1 MVGAILRKSKVTW
14 PDAQNCNERFSNS
27 CCLSYRR
34 KKKSLSKS
42 RTPFCAAFSCSHRV
56 PRDVKKQSETISY
69 HPKRARLK
77 SQKVAAFLV
86 KVKLWHIWR
95 QIRRKLTIFM
105 HVFNGGDEN
114 HGISDAQLSFREHN
128 SKYTFEN
135 TFFRILV
142 LGSYYIITFGTVR
155 FVHLKISSG
164 KWINILHRWIDE

>member
-1 MVGAILRKSKVTW
+1 MYWKLNDGRRHFEKK
-14 PDAQNCNERFSNS
+14 QSNLAGRTKLQRAVLKQLLLE
-27 CCLSYRR
+27 LSEE
-34 KKKSLSKS
+34 KKSLSKS

-142 LGSYYIITFGTVR
+142 LGSYHIITFLFWNCTICAFEDIVR
-155 FVHLKISSG
+155 
-164 KWINILHRWIDE
+164 